1 MSPPGRHSRVAGE
14 AALSRTR
21 ARQGD
26 SDVAWWVPRRSLSR
40 VRFLLTGG
48 GRGLGRPRSAI
59 PGACFPVGASGV
71 RFFRSRDGAGPHS
84 APSPPPLSLPTP
96 LGPLGLPSPPPREV
110 GGGGFGLVTTAVIEQ
125 GYLHVSI

>member
-71 RFFRSRDGAGPHS
+71 RFFRSRDGVGPHS
-84 APSPPPLSLPTP
+84 APPPPL
-96 LGPLGLPSPPPREV
+96 EV